1 MTDPVDQKA
10 VRSGGVN
17 VPVARLARRHFLA
30 GAAVA
35 LALATFGVRRSLV
48 PEARAQPPA
57 PGPEL
62 RQIGE
67 IRSAGG
73 RLQAVLGSANIQ
85 RRLPNATE
93 TKTLRH
99 FWGRDVLT
107 GAVWPRPGEREAM
120 NPGPTLRARVGD
132 FVEISFFNQI
142 DVSAFGDDGID
153 HGETG
158 ADNGCEIFT
167 MVDGQQ
173 IYPEGF
179 NDSFPNCF
187 HGSSTTNVHF
197 HGFHVS
203 PDGLGDNVLLKLRP
217 NPRLKE
223 EEVSNFFEGIFER
236 TRRGDPPRNWHDL
249 PLGLTAL
256 QETMLAA
263 YDDGATW
270 KGEPGALPTAN
281 RLLPLLK
288 EQVAAGLWP
297 QFEIGAH
304 PFSFQIPAFAM
315 PNAGAHHH
323 DAAAPPLAA
332 GQAPGTHWYHTHVH
346 GSTAINM
353 YHGMAGVFVVEGES
367 YDDKLKALLPDLA
380 EQVMIVQQFA
390 EFPPM
395 IVGSN
400 ELPALMV
407 NGQLRPAIGMRPG
420 EVQLWRMVNGS
431 VDSICKLAGFRA
443 DGDTPADALPE
454 WRQTA
459 QDGIQFDPASYA
471 AQPFS
476 SADNPLRNFAPGN
489 RIDLLVKAP
498 VLASGATSATFAL
511 DVTREGSP
519 GVIPLLTLT
528 VSGEPTD
535 MMLPTEAVFPPRPSF
550 LDDIT
555 EEPRIARKITFT
567 EGAAGPQ
574 IDGDH
579 FADGEYDQTIVLGD
593 TEEWTLINAT
603 TTASH
608 PFHIHV
614 NPFQI
619 IEIFDPRLPAEQQH
633 YIPPL
638 PRPWQDTVA
647 IPRMRNGVPAQGYVK
662 VRHRFDDFA
671 GSFVLH
677 CHILEHEDR
686 GMMQLVRVIPKTSAA
701 RHH

>member
-10 VRSGGVN
+10 VRLGGVN
-17 VPVARLARRHFLA
+17 VPVPRLARRHFLA
-30 GAAVA
+30 GTAVA
-35 LALATFGVRRSLV
+35 LALAVFGVRRSLV
-48 PEARAQPPA
+48 PEARAQPLA
-57 PGPEL
+57 PGPAL

-107 GAVWPRPGEREAM
+107 GAVWPPPNDREAM

-132 FVEISFFNQI
+132 FVEIKFFNQI

-153 HGETG
+153 HAETG
-158 ADNGCEIFT
+158 AQNGCEIFT
-167 MVDGQQ
+167 MVDGFQ

-179 NDSFPNCF
+179 GDSFPNCF

-223 EEVSNFFEGIFER
+223 EEVSGFFDGIFER
-236 TRRGDPPRNWHDL
+236 TRRGDPPRNWGDL
-249 PLGLTAL
+249 SPGLTAL
-256 QETMLAA
+256 QEKMLAA
-263 YDDGATW
+263 YDDAAVW
-270 KGEPGALPTAN
+270 HGEPGALPTAN

-304 PFSFQIPAFAM
+304 PFSFQIPNFAD
-315 PNAGAHHH
+315 PDATAHHH
-323 DAAAPPLAA
+323 DAAAAEPFVA

-367 YDDKLKALLPDLA
+367 YDDKLKALLPGLV

-395 IVGSN
+395 IVGSS
-400 ELPALMV
+400 ELPVLTV
-407 NGQLRPAIGMRPG
+407 NGQAHPMIAMRPG
-420 EVQLWRMVNGS
+420 EVQLWRLVNGS
-431 VDSICKLAGFRA
+431 VDSICKIVGFRA
-443 DGDTPADALPE
+443 DDDMPADTLPE
-454 WRQTA
+454 WKQTA
-459 QDGIQFDPASYA
+459 QDGIQFDPATYKV
-471 AQPFS
+471 QPFS
-476 SADNPLRNFAPGN
+476 AGGNPLSNFAPGN

-498 VLASGATSATFAL
+498 ALASGTLSAAFAL
-511 DVTREGSP
+511 DVTREGS
-519 GVIPLLTLT
+519 GANPLLTLT
-528 VSGEPTD
+528 VSGEPVE
-535 MMLPTEAVFPPRPSF
+535 MRLPTGANFPPRPGF

-555 EEPRIARKITFT
+555 DEPRIARKITFS
-567 EGAAGPQ
+567 EDGNGPQ
-574 IDGDH
+574 IDGHH
-579 FADGEYDQTIVLGD
+579 FADGEYDQTMILGD
-593 TEEWTLINAT
+593 TEDWTLVNTT

-614 NPFQI
+614 NPFQVL
-619 IEIFDPRLPAEQQH
+619 EIFDGKTLYEVPT
-633 YIPPL
+633 

-647 IPRMRNGVPAQGYVK
+647 IPLRTDANGYVK
-662 VRHRFDDFA
+662 IRHRFDDFA

-686 GMMQLVRVIPKTSAA
+686 GMMQLVRVIPKTSVA